1 MIECKLTNF
10 KIRHGRTSTWPTI
23 VLFTMTSLIL
33 VSTIPAWGFDLQ
45 RIGTSTAAAKQ
56 NQMVFLDARPLRNW
70 QENHIPGAMS
80 FSWETYTGTDAGGVK
95 YRIFPPEKLAAA
107 LGKMGIRNTDTIVV
121 YGDADSSWGGEGWL
135 VWMLAWLGHQGPV
148 YCLDGGF
155 ASWAADK
162 QPVSKATE
170 ANRAPTVYA
179 LNVQPQVTISAKQ
192 IMARQKNINLI
203 DTRSYL
209 TEWLPGH
216 IPGAIHIPWEK
227 FYTGQHRRA
236 LSPEALKVLL
246 IKHGVDLRKPV
257 VYYCTGGIRSGYAW
271 MVHELS
277 GLPGAMNFE
286 GGMEE
291 WNAISRQS
299 TAKSTAQD

>member
-1 MIECKLTNF
+1 MIDF
-10 KIRHGRTSTWPTI
+10 KIYHFHMITLACPAI
-23 VLFTMTSLIL
+23 ILFIMTSWM
-33 VSTIPAWGFDLQ
+33 VIPTHAAWGFDLR
-45 RIGTSTAAAKQ
+45 RIDASTAATEQ
-56 NQMVFLDARPLRNW
+56 NQWVFLDARPLKKW
-70 QENHIPGAMS
+70 QENHIPGALS
-80 FSWETYTGTDAGGVK
+80 FSWETYTGTDADGVK

-107 LGKMGIRNTDTIVV
+107 LGEMGIRNTDAIVV

-148 YCLDGGF
+148 YCLDGGIG
-155 ASWAADK
+155 AWQAK
-162 QPVSKATE
+162 GLPVSKATE
-170 ANRAPTVYA
+170 KNRAPTAYA
-179 LNVQPQVTISAKQ
+179 LKVQTQINISAKE
-192 IMARQKNINLI
+192 ITNRQKSINLV

-227 FYTGQHRRA
+227 FYEGSHRRA
-236 LSPEALKVLL
+236 LSPEALKALL
-246 IKHGVDLRKPV
+246 IHHGVDLRKPV

-277 GLPGAMNFE
+277 GLPGAVNFE

-291 WNAISRQS
+291 WNHTGSRN
-299 TAKSTAQD
+299 

>member
-1 MIECKLTNF
+1 MTNF
-10 KIRHGRTSTWPTI
+10 KIYYFHIITQALPAI
-23 VLFTMTSLIL
+23 ILFIMTSLM
-33 VSTIPAWGFDLQ
+33 VIPTHAAWGFDLR
-45 RIGTSTAAAKQ
+45 RIEAPAAAAKQ
-56 NQMVFLDARPLRNW
+56 NQLVFLDARPLKIW
-70 QENHIPGAMS
+70 QENHIPGALS

-107 LGKMGIRNTDTIVV
+107 LGEMGIRNTDAIVV
-121 YGDADSSWGGEGWL
+121 YGDADSSWGGEGWA

-162 QPVSKATE
+162 HPASKATG
-170 ANRAPTVYA
+170 NRRTPAVYA
-179 LNVQPQVTISAKQ
+179 FQLQPQVNISAKE
-192 IMARQKNINLI
+192 ITARKKNINLI

-227 FYTGQHRRA
+227 FYEGPHRRA
-236 LSPEALKVLL
+236 LSPEALKALL

-271 MVHELS
+271 MVHQLS
-277 GLPGAMNFE
+277 GLSPEAMNFE

-291 WNAISRQS
+291 WNAISRKS